1 MSYGWAGSIL
11 RVDLTDKRLAK
22 EPLPDSWGARFLGAS
37 GINDWIL
44 WNEVPPEVDP
54 LSPENRLIFGVGPLA
69 GTIIPL
75 GSRTHVTTRSP
86 LTGIFGDSNAG
97 GFFSSMLKYA
107 GYDHIVVQGRAEKPV
122 YLCIK
127 DDEVSLRDATHL
139 WGLDVYQ
146 TTDALKK
153 ELGRDVAVAC
163 IGPAGEN
170 QVRFANI
177 MFDYYRAAAKT
188 GTGCVMGAKNLKAVA
203 VHGSRSITL
212 ARPEEARR
220 IAENLRKSLDINLS
234 RGIASFAK
242 YGTTFLLNFYNTL
255 GCNSVH
261 NYQDVVFEHLDDIS
275 PDKFVEQYVVRNI
288 SCSHSCPVHCAHWW
302 RIPDGRYGGETGG
315 KLEYI
320 VMNSMGPHLGVHDL
334 AAILHLQNLVNRYGM
349 DATQTG
355 TSIGL
360 LMELWQRGIITEA
373 DTNGIRY
380 QWGDLE
386 AIEETLTQIA
396 HHQGIGEL
404 LADGTVA
411 TARKIGRD
419 AENYVC
425 HSKGMTEVEDVRGF
439 PGWALAYSISTRG
452 ADHLKAH
459 GQMDKQNRRDISER
473 IFGIP
478 DLGEPTSVLHRG
490 KSVKYHEEFEA
501 VTNSL
506 GICMMNM
513 LSLSLKYDPQQAVH
527 LADYAPI
534 FSAVTGV
541 ELSREEFQK
550 CAERIVCLEKAYNAR
565 LGLSRKDDTLHGRWM
580 HEPCPS
586 GLGKGMKCADYLDEC
601 LDEYYVERGFELKTG
616 LPTRD
621 KLIELGLKNIA
632 EELTQRGIIAASR

>member
-1 MSYGWAGSIL
+1 MSHGWAGNIL
-11 RVDLTDKRLAK
+11 RVNLTEERLVK
-22 EPLPDSWGARFLGAS
+22 EPLPESWGAKFLGGS

-44 WNEVPPEVDP
+44 WNEVPPGVGPLDP
-54 LSPENRLIFGVGPLA
+54 DNRLIFGVGPLA

-127 DDEVSLRDATHL
+127 DDEVSLKDASHL

-153 ELGRDVAVAC
+153 ELGRDVSVAC

-170 QVRFANI
+170 QVRFASI
-177 MFDYYRAAAKT
+177 MFDRYRAAAKT
-188 GTGCVMGAKNLKAVA
+188 GTGCVMGSKNLKAIA
-203 VHGSRSITL
+203 VHGSRGITL
-212 ARPEEARR
+212 AKPEEARR
-220 IAENLRKSLDINLS
+220 LAENLKKSLDINLS

-242 YGTTFLLNFYNTL
+242 YGTTFLLSFYNTL
-255 GCNSVH
+255 GCNSVR
-261 NYQDVVFEHLDDIS
+261 NFQDVIFEHLDDIS
-275 PDKFVEQYVVRNI
+275 PDKFVEQYVVKNM
-288 SCSHSCPVHCAHWW
+288 SCSQSCPVHCAHWW
-302 RIPDGRYGGETGG
+302 RIPDGRYKGEVGA

-320 VMNSMGPHLGVHDL
+320 VMNAMGPHLGVRDL
-334 AAILHLQNLVNRYGM
+334 GAILHFQNLVNRYGM
-349 DATQTG
+349 DATEAG

-360 LMELWQRGIITEA
+360 LMELWQRGIINEA
-373 DTNGIRY
+373 DTDGIRY

-386 AIEETLTQIA
+386 TIEETLTQIA
-396 HHQGIGEL
+396 HRRGVGEL

-411 TARKIGRD
+411 AAGKIGRD

-425 HSKGMTEVEDVRGF
+425 HAKGMTEVEDVRGF
-439 PGWALAYSISTRG
+439 PQWALAYSISSRG

-459 GQMDKQNRRDISER
+459 GQLDKQARQDVSQR
-473 IFGIP
+473 IFGVP
-478 DLGEPTSVLHRG
+478 DVGNPTSPNYKG
-490 KSVKYHEEFEA
+490 KSAKHNEDFEA
-501 VTNSL
+501 VINSL
-506 GICMMNM
+506 GICMMNA
-513 LSLSLKYDPQQAVH
+513 LSLSLKFDPKQA
-527 LADYAPI
+527 LDTADYAQI
-534 FSAVTGV
+534 FSTVTGV
-541 ELSREEFQK
+541 ELSKEEFLR

-580 HEPCPS
+580 YEPCPS
-586 GLGKGMKCADYLDEC
+586 GIGKGMKCSDYLDEC
-601 LDEYYVERGFELKTG
+601 LDEYYTERGFELKTG

-621 KLIELGLKNIA
+621 KLVELELKSIA
-632 EELTQRGIIAASR
+632 EELTQQGIIAASR